1 MAYLAPCASVKALST
16 QRTLRKLLQS
26 YVDSL
31 IIMCHYV
38 RVSPEGA
45 AEPGAAG
52 AAGAGRGQQPP
63 GEVVAEAQQ
72 LRPHR
77 QRRGLHLR
85 PLLTH

>member
-1 MAYLAPCASVKALST
+1 MDRLAAL
-16 QRTLRKLLQS
+16 
-26 YVDSL
+26 
-31 IIMCHYV
+31 IMRHPG

-63 GEVVAEAQQ
+63 AEVVAETQQ

-85 PLLTH
+85 PLLSNLLSEHTLEGSIKSLHIFHLI

>member
-1 MAYLAPCASVKALST
+1 
-16 QRTLRKLLQS
+16 
-26 YVDSL
+26 
-31 IIMCHYV
+31 MCHYI